1 MKQFWL
7 RKKRKNS
14 QRQFSLSNALKKTV
28 GKACVNIYKVSNY
41 ATLDRDDKEF
51 KTVNTTWKVSKY
63 GVFPGLYFPVLE
75 LNAEIFSVNLC
86 IHP

>member
-1 MKQFWL
+1 MCGYLQ
-7 RKKRKNS
+7 
-14 QRQFSLSNALKKTV
+14 
-28 GKACVNIYKVSNY
+28 VSNY

-63 GVFPGLYFPVLE
+63 GVFPGPYFPVLG

>member
-1 MKQFWL
+1 MCEYLQ
-7 RKKRKNS
+7 
-14 QRQFSLSNALKKTV
+14 
-28 GKACVNIYKVSNY
+28 VSNY